1 MASHWTC
8 KSCRWKNV
16 RTASGKCGMCGL
28 QTKPKRR
35 VPKHA
40 QTLRDD
46 SYDTYVQVN
55 LSVHGVEDECAVC
68 GKPPSQE
75 RRLDRDHDHVHGRPR
90 GLACHLCNRLMPKQ
104 LTLER
109 ARAVVSYLERV
120 EAHYSQE
127 ERRAA

>member
-8 KSCRWKNV
+8 RSCRWKNR
-16 RTASGKCGMCGL
+16 RTASRKCQMCGL

-35 VPKHA
+35 VAAHA
-40 QTLRDD
+40 KTLRDD
-46 SYDTYVQVN
+46 SYDKYLLLN
-55 LSVHGVEDECAVC
+55 EEIHGVQDECAVC

-109 ARAVVSYLERV
+109 ARAVVAYLERV
-120 EAHYSQE
+120 ESFYES